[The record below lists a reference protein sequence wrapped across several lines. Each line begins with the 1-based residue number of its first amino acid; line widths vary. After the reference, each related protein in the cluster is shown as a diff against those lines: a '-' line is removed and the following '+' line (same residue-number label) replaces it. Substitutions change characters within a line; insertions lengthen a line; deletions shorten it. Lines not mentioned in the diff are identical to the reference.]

1 MDTKPTPEEKKDEG
15 GSVVTLKPSSL
26 LAISIV
32 ILCAVA
38 LAYVGGVMSGRASAE
53 KDYYSEIAAHREIE
67 QQRKDEENKEK
78 PGILPTE
85 ELEFSRVLRNNNLP
99 AKSLEPI
106 APQVPKQ
113 TAATPPPQSQEK
125 QKPDSEV
132 PLLTNPDTGIYDY
145 VYQVAAVKGEDNAD
159 AMRQRLE
166 GRGLRTY
173 MKRGKNLLHIQV
185 KLRGDSSKSKEL
197 LKILES
203 MHLGRPFLVSKK
215 PAR

>member
-1 MDTKPTPEEKKDEG
+1 MDTNPTSEEKISEN
-15 GSVVTLKPSSL
+15 GSSVTLKPSSL
-26 LAISIV
+26 FAISIV

-53 KDYYSEIAAHREIE
+53 KDYYTELAARTQI
-67 QQRKDEENKEK
+67 QQQAENEEKKEES
-78 PGILPTE
+78 GILPTE

-99 AKSLEPI
+99 AKNMTPV
-106 APQVPKQ
+106 APPTQNQPKTQ
-113 TAATPPPQSQEK
+113 EQPPSQE
-125 QKPDSEV
+125 QEQTDANV
-132 PLLTNPDTGIYDY
+132 PLLKNPDTGIYDY

-166 GRGLRTY
+166 GRGLRTF
-173 MKRGKNLLHIQV
+173 MKRGKKLLLIQV

-197 LKILES
+197 LKVLES
-203 MHLGRPFLVSKK
+203 MHLGRPMLVSKQ